1 MELKSLFRRLA
12 NLFNGG
18 MADYFEASLLLAIGG
33 VIFVAVMIGSLYF
46 GVFRQLYLSGP
57 KMKML

>member
-1 MELKSLFRRLA
+1 MAVA